1 VNIDIPRILW
11 DVKLCSIF
19 EEDAEDFLADR
30 GIRLV
35 SHSAVN
41 ICRQA
46 YSLGW
51 KPGIFSSTP
60 TTTTT
65 DD

>member
-1 VNIDIPRILW
+1 MTKNAETPRILW
-11 DVKLCSIF
+11 DAKLCSIF
-19 EEDAEDFLADR
+19 EEAAEDFLADR
-30 GIRLV
+30 GVPLV

-51 KPGIFSSTP
+51 RVN
-60 TTTTT
+60 
-65 DD
+65 

>member
-1 VNIDIPRILW
+1 MTKTTEAPRILW
-11 DVKLCSIF
+11 DASLCSIF

-30 GIRLV
+30 GVPLV

-51 KPGIFSSTP
+51 RVN
-60 TTTTT
+60 
-65 DD
+65 